1 MKWTQGSL
9 WSVPEPSERRA
20 RAIER
25 YVQTPESS
33 VGHSQVIETPGFAV
47 RIFRRYGD
55 CQSSLLKMDALMRL
69 PGCEVAL
76 AKAAQ
81 GSCFTLGS
89 RISL

>member
-1 MKWTQGSL
+1 MDSGIAL
-9 WSVPEPSERRA
+9 ERPRA
-20 RAIER
+20 FREAGTGNRAER

-33 VGHSQVIETPGFAV
+33 VGHSQVIETPGYAV

-89 RISL
+89 RIAV